1 MAWHKATDIGE
12 LATKEVVGVDVN
24 GREIAVYKLNGA
36 YYATSNICT
45 HQFAFMSEGYVEN
58 GCVECPLHQGIFDI
72 KTGAAMDGPPDQ
84 SLETFAVKIEG
95 DAILVE
101 MAD

>member
-1 MAWHKATDIGE
+1 MTWHKAADIVD
-12 LATKEVVGVDVN
+12 LATKEVVGVEVN
-24 GREIAVYKLNGA
+24 GQEIAIYKLDGV

-45 HQFAFMSEGYVEN
+45 HQFAFMSEGYLEN
-58 GCVECPLHQGIFDI
+58 GCIECPLHQGIFDI
-72 KTGAAMDGPPDQ
+72 KTGAVVDGPPEQ
-84 SLETFAVKIEG
+84 SLKTFLVKIEG